1 MQGGESMVK
10 HFSIHVDD
18 AMFEKFKSL
27 CEYYGRSVN
36 AQVKIMIARRIEFFE
51 KKHGELEPLEEK
63 SSDSARP

>member
-1 MQGGESMVK
+1 MVK

-18 AMFEKFKSL
+18 LMYEKFKSL

-51 KKHGELEPLEEK
+51 KKHGELEPLETE
-63 SSDSARP
+63 SSDSAQF